1 MVIMENEVFEIE
13 LLENL
18 WVYLRLGITEFGD

>member
-1 MVIMENEVFEIE
+1 MVIMENEVFELK
-13 LLENL
+13 LLENI

>member
-13 LLENL
+13 LLENIG
-18 WVYLRLGITEFGD
+18 VYLRLGITEFGD